1 MSAPRF
7 LAFQVLAQIRTEH
20 SEGTDFSKYKTFMW
34 IKEPN
39 ATNPLSNQR
48 IVDDVNSALTS
59 KGLRL
64 VTSDADLGIAAHVA
78 TETQQTLQIFYD
90 GFGGGW
96 RWRDTL
102 GSATTTVNTYTV
114 GTLIIGIFDAG
125 TKMAIWR
132 GTAIKTLSDSPQSGQ
147 TPSTSD
153 CPDVQELSSD
163 EWTPIRVMFLGLA
176 DIHPH
181 VAQRTM
187 LGWCHA
193 LSVECVSPSDAGLTE
208 SPVCGGLPHAGRRH
222 IRALVWGFS

>member
-147 TPSTSD
+147 TSINKAIAQMFKSFPPTS
-153 CPDVQELSSD
+153 
-163 EWTPIRVMFLGLA
+163 
-176 DIHPH
+176 
-181 VAQRTM
+181 
-187 LGWCHA
+187 
-193 LSVECVSPSDAGLTE
+193 
-208 SPVCGGLPHAGRRH
+208 GRR
-222 IRALVWGFS
+222 SE